1 MNSSFP
7 FDKAHK
13 RATLLFYVDAAA
25 APRAVRLLSM
35 DIFLCMR
42 ADAVGKY
49 QKDEMHAHTHTGR
62 AEHTRR
68 RIGASKE
75 ASRERLIRT
84 TLCNDPLKLKIYT
97 CAVRR
102 VRSKELVLIRRRQ
115 QLMPPD

>member
-13 RATLLFYVDAAA
+13 RATLLFYFDAAA

-49 QKDEMHAHTHTGR
+49 QKDEMHAHTQAEQSTPVVASVHQRKR
-62 AEHTRR
+62 AE
-68 RIGASKE
+68 
-75 ASRERLIRT
+75 RETHQNNIMQW
-84 TLCNDPLKLKIYT
+84 
-97 CAVRR
+97 
-102 VRSKELVLIRRRQ
+102 SS
-115 QLMPPD
+115 